1 MIKLA
6 EKCKKCGNTLEN
18 YDKNY
23 KCSTCGDFFCPDC
36 IEQIEEQKK
45 DTKAKKEK
53 DCPLCG
59 GKVLLMKSPF

>member
-1 MIKLA
+1 M
-6 EKCKKCGNTLEN
+6 EN

-45 DTKAKKEK
+45 DTKGKKEK